1 MKLIKG
7 TQQKPAVV
15 FIMGPTASGKT
26 QAAIHLAQHYDVDI
40 INADAAQVYRQMN
53 IGTAK
58 PDASE
63 LAQAP
68 HNLIDFVDPAV
79 SYSAAQ
85 FRIDALR
92 EIERSHIAGK
102 TPVLVGGS
110 MFYFKALEH
119 GLSVLP
125 GADEQV
131 RERVLQHSKEVGWQ
145 QMHSILAEIDPQIA
159 MKINSNDPQRIQR
172 AFEIYEVT
180 GKPPSQVF
188 IENRSAPM
196 PFQAVKLVIAP
207 YSRAVLHA
215 RIEQR
220 FLNML
225 NMGLIEEVRQLR
237 KRGDLS
243 LQLPSMRTV
252 GYRQVW
258 QYLEGRI
265 SYDSMVE
272 KATAATRQLAKRQ
285 LTWLRNQSGLVWF
298 VGYNYLDLNSLDAYF
313 AK

>member
-1 MKLIKG
+1 MKLVKG
-7 TQQKPAVV
+7 SRQKPKVV

-40 INADAAQVYRQMN
+40 INADAAQVYQQMN

-58 PDASE
+58 PTASE
-63 LAQAP
+63 LAMAP
-68 HNLIDFVDPAV
+68 HKLIDFVDPVA

-85 FRIDALR
+85 FRGDALG

-125 GADEQV
+125 GADAHIRRSIE
-131 RERVLQHSKEVGWQ
+131 EKSEKLGWQ
-145 QMHSILAEIDPQIA
+145 QMHRLLAKIDPQIA

-196 PFQAVKLVIAP
+196 PFEAIKLVIAP
-207 YSRAVLHA
+207 YTRAVLHA

-220 FLNML
+220 FLKML
-225 NMGLIEEVRQLR
+225 KRGLIEEVQQLMQ
-237 KRGDLS
+237 RGDLS

-258 QYLEGRI
+258 QYLEGGI
-265 SYDSMVE
+265 SRDLMVE
-272 KATAATRQLAKRQ
+272 NAIAATRQLAKRQ

-298 VGYNYLDLNSLDAYF
+298 VGYNNLDLNSLDAYF